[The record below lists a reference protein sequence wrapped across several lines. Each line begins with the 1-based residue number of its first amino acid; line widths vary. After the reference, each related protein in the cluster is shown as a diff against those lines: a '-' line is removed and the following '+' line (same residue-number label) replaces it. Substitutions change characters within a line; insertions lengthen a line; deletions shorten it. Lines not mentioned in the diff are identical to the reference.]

1 MSNASEKLWTKEFI
15 TMSIINFIIMII
27 FYLLM
32 VTMASYAV
40 KEFHAS
46 VSQAGLVA
54 GIYIVGTLIGRIVT
68 GRIINKVGTKKILM
82 IGLNSIPYNNVIV
95 FYSSGDYRID
105 H

>member
-1 MSNASEKLWTKEFI
+1 MSNTSEKLWTKDFI
-15 TMSIINFIIMII
+15 IMSIINFIIMII

-54 GIYIVGTLIGRIVT
+54 ERNLYCRN
-68 GRIINKVGTKKILM
+68 INRS
-82 IGLNSIPYNNVIV
+82 NR
-95 FYSSGDYRID
+95 YRSNY
-105 H
+105 